1 MQAERCMACD
11 QERVTVREL
20 KETTKQR
27 QPLNRSRK
35 ENTKFVLE
43 RGSSACWRF
52 WTGDVPQC
60 SVAAVAMTSP

>member
-1 MQAERCMACD
+1 MACD

-20 KETTKQR
+20 NVIIQHR

-35 ENTKFVLE
+35 ETSDFVLKKD
-43 RGSSACWRF
+43 SSSCCRF
-52 WTGDVPQC
+52 WSEDVPQC